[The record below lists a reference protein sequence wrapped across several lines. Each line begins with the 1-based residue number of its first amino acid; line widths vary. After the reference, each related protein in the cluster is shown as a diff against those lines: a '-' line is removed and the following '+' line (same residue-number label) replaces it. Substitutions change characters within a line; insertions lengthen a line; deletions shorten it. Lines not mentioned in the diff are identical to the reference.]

1 MAAPNAASSKRS
13 GQEVTA
19 STHSRSDEQ
28 IRRYCLYAFSLGVSA
43 YGVLLSRLAGGN
55 DFLNSYPFVPAD
67 GFDWFY
73 EGAVLTERFRG
84 YCTPVLW
91 ILRDPVFVLIC
102 ALDELLRARG
112 LVVIF
117 AHTLSFLAT
126 GVILLRAAR
135 FYYAPLAVVAAVTLI
150 MLVQPLNYV
159 RLFVLADP
167 LAVGLLTASAYAMLR
182 HLRTRSIAA
191 LTVSAF
197 FALVG
202 ALTQTYAAI
211 PFIIGLTVAGI
222 ARAHSRK
229 ALMELGGVLVA
240 FAACFVALKLAWRA
254 AVPHDDV
261 QKTFGFLQPSFQM
274 ARFYATVW
282 SLTYV
287 PLLPLAG
294 TALLSWFRGGRR
306 FSAEVLFLGTTVCV
320 FAFLSFFYAWAEARF
335 TFIYQPIVFLLLIA
349 LSSRDALAV
358 VPTQARPWHFADAA
372 VLCSAVLVAGS
383 VAITPLAYY
392 GAPTLG
398 WRPRNSWL
406 LESWFA
412 RPVNQFGLEPVQS
425 GNIYSH
431 ATPPAFGPY
440 ARRIV
445 SSYLALRTRQ
455 QARLLGANTG
465 DVNVGESAVEPS
477 CQTDAGTTTNNLSA
491 R

>member
-1 MAAPNAASSKRS
+1 MAAQTPASSRF
-13 GQEVTA
+13 GQVTA
-19 STHSRSDEQ
+19 GSRSTCDDRF
-28 IRRYCLYAFSLGVSA
+28 RRYCLYGFCVGVLA
-43 YGVLLSRLAGGN
+43 YGVLLGRLAAGN
-55 DFLNSYPFVPAD
+55 DFLNSYTFVPAD

-73 EGAVLTERFRG
+73 EGAVLSDRFRG

-126 GVILLRAAR
+126 GAILLQAAR
-135 FYYAPLAVVAAVTLI
+135 FYDAPWAVVAAVTLI

-182 HLRTRSIAA
+182 HLRTPSGVT
-191 LTVSAF
+191 LTVSAV
-197 FALVG
+197 FALLG
-202 ALTQTYAAI
+202 GLTQTYAAI
-211 PFIIGLTVAGI
+211 PFIVGVAVDGI

-229 ALMELGGVLVA
+229 GLLELGGVLVA
-240 FAACFVALKLAWRA
+240 FAACFVSLKLAWRA
-254 AVPHDDV
+254 AVAHDDV
-261 QKTFGFLQPSFQM
+261 QTSFNFLQLSFQM
-274 ARFYATVW
+274 TRFYATVW
-282 SLTYV
+282 SLVYA
-287 PLLPLAG
+287 PLLPLSG

-335 TFIYQPIVFLLLIA
+335 TFIYQPIVFLLLLA
-349 LSSRDALAV
+349 FSSRDASAK
-358 VPTQARPWHFADAA
+358 VPTPARPWRFADAA
-372 VLCSAVLVAGS
+372 ALCSAVLVAGS

-406 LESWFA
+406 LETWFA
-412 RPVNQFGLEPVQS
+412 RPVNRFELDPVQS
-425 GNIYSH
+425 GSMYSH
-431 ATPPAFGPY
+431 ATLPAFGPY

-455 QARLLGANTG
+455 EARQLSANTS
-465 DVNVGESAVEPS
+465 DVNVGESAIEPA
-477 CQTDAGTTTNNLSA
+477 CQTNAGTTTNDRSP